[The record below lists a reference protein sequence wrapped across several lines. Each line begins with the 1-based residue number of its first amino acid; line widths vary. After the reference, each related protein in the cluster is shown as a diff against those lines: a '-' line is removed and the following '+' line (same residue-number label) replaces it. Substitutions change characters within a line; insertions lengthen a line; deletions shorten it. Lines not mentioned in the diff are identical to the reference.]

1 MQEKVITL
9 AVAKML
15 AEYLA
20 PIAEVLLTRTDD
32 STPGGDPDTE
42 LSYRA
47 KMANDFGA
55 DLFVSIHCNAA
66 ANREANGTETYHA
79 PGSEKGARLA
89 EAVQGRLVS
98 ILGLFDRGV
107 KQANYAVLKRTSM
120 PAALVELAFISNP
133 TEEGLLEMPDFQR
146 KCAKAIALG
155 IADYLGVSLPE
166 RGNQEMLG
174 KRKPEEWEVKA
185 VIRAL
190 SEGLITQEHDPTDV
204 PSKAFVLQ
212 TELNLKDK
220 ILEKVREMLGK

>member
-1 MQEKVITL
+1 VQEKIITL
-9 AVAKML
+9 AVAKKL

-55 DLFVSIHCNAA
+55 ALFVSIHCNAA
-66 ANREANGTETYHA
+66 ANPAASGTETYHA
-79 PGSEKGARLA
+79 PGSERGARLA
-89 EAVQGRLVS
+89 GFIQSRLVAA
-98 ILGLFDRGV
+98 LGLLNRGV
-107 KQANYAVLKRTSM
+107 KSANYAVLKRTSM
-120 PAALVELAFISNP
+120 PAALVEIAFISNP
-133 TEEGLLEMPDFQR
+133 AEEGFLEMPDFQK

-166 RGNQEMLG
+166 RGNEEMSG

-185 VIRAL
+185 VTRAL